1 VTGLL
6 LFRTRAAW
14 RRRWPSLLALALL
27 VALALAVT
35 ATAVAG
41 ARRTNGAPGR
51 FIAED
56 GTPDVQVSLTRLD
69 SLRGVKEISA
79 LPEVRD
85 VSVFAGMAAYPY
97 SETGAYMPVL
107 APVPG
112 IGDTAQLRG
121 VVIAGRRPGPRAAD
135 EIMLSEADARI
146 LRARVGDRV
155 RLVAFDERQAKRC
168 LYGDDEPADC
178 RKLFRTPQLSVRVVG
193 IARMAADV
201 NNRGT
206 DISVSLLGGRFFER
220 YRASIAWTPGIA
232 VRLRPGVTPESFVAA
247 VHRTVPAGEVS
258 GLDLRNA
265 NATFDAVG
273 VLTTG
278 LWLFALVAGL
288 AGAFTVGQAVVRQV
302 RAGDS
307 ERAVLATLGASRPAL
322 IADALGPV
330 LLATALGAG
339 AAVLAAYVASESMPI
354 GFARRVD
361 PARGR
366 ELDGLVMVAG
376 VAIAFVVAAGAA
388 VGAVRS
394 SRRRGVTRATPRG
407 VFAWLVGNAT
417 SPAAAVGFRNAFSP
431 GRGSRAVPVRSA
443 LVGVTAATA
452 GIVGVLGFSAG
463 LSHLV
468 HSPRLYGWTFDVVG
482 VDTAY
487 TSRVVADPA
496 VGAVADVRFAV
507 PVRVGGRPT
516 FGQVVTPI
524 EGDIGPAIVTG
535 RAPVARDEIALG
547 ADTLHA
553 ARAHIGGAVTVSGS
567 RGQLPMRVVGQAVF
581 PTGADAYPLAD
592 GALLPARSLAVLG
605 PGETSFHSLAIRYRP
620 GVDRSAAFARLD
632 ALDAR
637 SHPGADP
644 PERPVPPAEID
655 KLRQVQS
662 LPKVLAGFLALLGVV
677 ALAHALVLGV
687 RRRAGDFA
695 VLRSLGFR
703 GRDVR
708 AAVAWEAGAL
718 ALAGTL
724 LGIPIGIV
732 IARAAWAR
740 TARGIGVL
748 VVQRVPF
755 TVVLVVAPAAVAIAI
770 AIAMLPA
777 RRAAKLRPA
786 EILRSE

>member
-1 VTGLL
+1 
-6 LFRTRAAW
+6 
-14 RRRWPSLLALALL
+14 
-27 VALALAVT
+27 VA
-35 ATAVAG
+35 
-41 ARRTNGAPGR
+41 
-51 FIAED
+51 
-56 GTPDVQVSLTRLD
+56 
-69 SLRGVKEISA
+69 
-79 LPEVRD
+79 
-85 VSVFAGMAAYPY
+85 
-97 SETGAYMPVL
+97 
-107 APVPG
+107 
-112 IGDTAQLRG
+112 
-121 VVIAGRRPGPRAAD
+121 
-135 EIMLSEADARI
+135 
-146 LRARVGDRV
+146 
-155 RLVAFDERQAKRC
+155 
-168 LYGDDEPADC
+168 
-178 RKLFRTPQLSVRVVG
+178 
-193 IARMAADV
+193 
-201 NNRGT
+201 
-206 DISVSLLGGRFFER
+206 
-220 YRASIAWTPGIA
+220 
-232 VRLRPGVTPESFVAA
+232 
-247 VHRTVPAGEVS
+247 
-258 GLDLRNA
+258 
-265 NATFDAVG
+265 
-273 VLTTG
+273 
-278 LWLFALVAGL
+278 
-288 AGAFTVGQAVVRQV
+288 QAVVRQV
-302 RAGDS
+302 RAGDD
-307 ERAVLATLGASRPAL
+307 ERVVLAALGASRPAL
-322 IADALGPV
+322 AADALGPV
-330 LLATALGAG
+330 FLA
-339 AAVLAAYVASESMPI
+339 AAVGACAALLVVYLASGLMPI

-366 ELDGLVMVAG
+366 ELDWLVVVAG
-376 VAIAFVVAAGAA
+376 VAIAFLVVAGAA

-394 SRRRGVTRATPRG
+394 SRRRVVSRAAPRG
-407 VFAWLVGNAT
+407 MVALLGRNAT
-417 SPAAAVGFRNAFSP
+417 SPAAAVGFRHAFSP

-443 LVGVTAATA
+443 LVGVAAATA

-463 LSHLV
+463 LAHLV
-468 HSPRLYGWTFDVVG
+468 DSPRLYGWTFDVVG
-482 VDTAY
+482 VDPAY
-487 TSRVVADPA
+487 KAQVVADRA
-496 VGAVADVRFAV
+496 VGAVADVRSAV

-524 EGDIGPAIVTG
+524 VGDIGPAIVAG

-553 ARAHIGGAVTVSGS
+553 ARAHIGGTVTVSGS
-567 RGQLPMRVVGQAVF
+567 RGPLAMRVVGQAVF

-592 GALLPARSLAVLG
+592 GAVLPARSLAVLG

-655 KLRQVQS
+655 KLRQVES

-677 ALAHALVLGV
+677 ALAHALLVGV

-718 ALAGTL
+718 ALAGAL
-724 LGIPIGIV
+724 LGIPVGIV